1 MIRPRASALLRWITY
16 GPDVISVRPAVGG
29 DAAVA
34 TSLVRAAYQRY
45 VSRIGRLPAPVEAD
59 YEEIAR
65 SGHMWIAED
74 DGEVVGL
81 IVLEDAS
88 DYLLLDN
95 VAVSPV
101 AQGSGVGSQLL
112 AFAEEEAVRR
122 GFDQVRLYT
131 NAAMAEKVHYYLRK
145 GYIETHRA
153 RQAGF
158 QRVFFEKRLRR

>member
-1 MIRPRASALLRWITY
+1 M
-16 GPDVISVRPAVGG
+16 
-29 DAAVA
+29 
-34 TSLVRAAYQRY
+34 
-45 VSRIGRLPAPVEAD
+45 EAD

-65 SGHMWIAED
+65 SGRMWMAED
-74 DGEVVGL
+74 GGEVVGL

-88 DYLLLDN
+88 DHLLLDN

-112 AFAEEEAVRR
+112 AFVEEEAVKR
-122 GFDQVRLYT
+122 GFDRVCLYT
-131 NAAMAEKVHYYLRK
+131 NAAMTENLDYYIRK
-145 GYIETHRA
+145 GYTETHRA